1 MCKTFTNF
9 LFETIQNYSYNENT
23 VYNRKEATTL
33 HIQIHTLTSQVYS
46 NNQLNK
52 ELKIMRKSATPTYEK
67 TTTWNTNLT
76 IGDKLEGTYLR
87 KEEFNGDYGTTVKYV
102 IEGTDGVKYGIY
114 GSASINRQ
122 FNQIPEGSYIWIEYT
137 GETTSKNGRIVK
149 TYSIDYDDE
158 YQK

>member
-1 MCKTFTNF
+1 
-9 LFETIQNYSYNENT
+9 
-23 VYNRKEATTL
+23 
-33 HIQIHTLTSQVYS
+33 
-46 NNQLNK
+46 
-52 ELKIMRKSATPTYEK
+52 MRKSATPTYEK

-87 KEEFNGDYGTTVKYV
+87 KEEFNGDHGTTVKYV